1 MEKVFWLMWLADV
14 VGSISVIGFVA
25 LIALGLGFGGIF
37 IVAGLDDGGKPFGR
51 AWKVG
56 RWLLI
61 PMVLGALTP
70 NTNTI
75 RVLAVAS
82 AADAA
87 ANTQLGAKGLEA
99 LNAVLD
105 RVIAETSKKK

>member
-14 VGSISVIGFVA
+14 SGSISVIGVMS
-25 LIALGLGFGGIF
+25 LIALAIGLGGVVVI
-37 IVAGLDDGGKPFGR
+37 AGLDDGGQPFAR

-61 PMVLGALTP
+61 PAAVALVTP
-70 NTNTI
+70 SSKTI
-75 RVLAVAS
+75 QVLAVAS

-87 ANTQLGAKGLEA
+87 ATTPLGAKSIEA
-99 LNAVLD
+99 LDAVLD
-105 RVIAETSKKK
+105 RVISESKKK